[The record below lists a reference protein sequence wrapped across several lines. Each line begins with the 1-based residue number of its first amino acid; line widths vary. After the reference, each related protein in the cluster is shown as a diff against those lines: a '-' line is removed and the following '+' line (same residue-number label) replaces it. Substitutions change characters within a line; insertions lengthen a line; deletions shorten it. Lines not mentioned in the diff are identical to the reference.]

1 MGNQEP
7 EHYCPDEEEP
17 IEELADIRPS
27 MIEAAGGELSL
38 EQQGHIEYEDDTA
51 EIEEAPAEEAP
62 AAEETEEPA
71 TQEEAPT
78 EATADETPV
87 TEEPATE
94 ESSAQPAEE
103 AAPAQEEYEPT
114 DLETH
119 NGGNDA

>member
-62 AAEETEEPA
+62 A
-71 TQEEAPT
+71 
-78 EATADETPV
+78 

-119 NGGNDA
+119 KMEEMMRKTIRRRFQKK